1 MRKSPSLLI
10 ATVAVAGSVAT
21 AAPAHAGSCAWE
33 NENLPQTT
41 AGKVV
46 CVAVITAAE
55 TVCLALP
62 SACS

>member
-1 MRKSPSLLI
+1 MRKSLSLLI
-10 ATVAVAGSVAT
+10 ATIAVAGSVAT
-21 AAPAHAGSCAWE
+21 AAPAHAGACPLD
-33 NENLPQTT
+33 NENVPQTT

-46 CVAVITAAE
+46 CVAVITVAE